1 MPMKMGLIAR
11 RFATG
16 SGPLGEPESD
26 ESESFVMPHLPILV
40 LNGGSSSIK
49 FSVYDV
55 GDSLT
60 LLYDGEASGIGTPKA
75 RFVFHAIKDGVRQQQ
90 SSEPEPQKLD
100 SFPDAVRKIAETL
113 DQPGVPRPL
122 AIGHRVVHSGPKLTE
137 HQRITPE
144 VLADIEQAIS
154 FAPLHQPIAL
164 EIIREAMQ
172 HFPDVDNYACFDTVF
187 HQTMPEVASIYPLP
201 NKLREQGVHRYG
213 FHGLSFESILQQFQ
227 EGRVPDLMSSAR
239 IPERMI
245 VAHLG
250 NGVSITAMRD
260 GKSIDTTMGLTPCGG
275 VLMGTRPGDLDPGLI
290 FYLLREQAG
299 GSANATDAIEQML
312 NRRSGLLALSELSND
327 MRVLR
332 DAAANGNQQATLAI
346 EVFVRSTKKVIGGLI
361 ALMGGVDA
369 LVFTGGIGEHDALSR
384 SQICVGL
391 DAFGIIINPD
401 KNKTTRSGA
410 RRISGQKSKTAVYVL
425 PAEEDR
431 RIAAHVAGMA
441 HFRNG

>member
-1 MPMKMGLIAR
+1 MLMKTGLIAR
-11 RFATG
+11 RFAIG
-16 SGPLGEPESD
+16 SGPLGEPKLD
-26 ESESFVMPHLPILV
+26 ESESFLMPRLPILV

-60 LLYDGEASGIGTPKA
+60 LLYNGEASGIGTPKA
-75 RFVFHAIKDGVRQQQ
+75 RFDFHAIKNGVRQQQ
-90 SSEPEPQKLD
+90 SSESAPQKLD
-100 SFPDAVRKIAETL
+100 SFPDAVRKIAEIL

-122 AIGHRVVHSGPKLTE
+122 AIGHRVVHSGPHLTD
-137 HQRITPE
+137 HQRITPK

-164 EIIREAMQ
+164 GIIREAMQ

-187 HQTMPEVASIYPLP
+187 HQTMPEAASIYPLP
-201 NKLREQGVHRYG
+201 KKIREKGVHRYG

-227 EGRVPDLMSSAR
+227 EGRVPVQVSPDR

-327 MRVLR
+327 MRMLR
-332 DAAANGNQQATLAI
+332 DAAANGNQQAALAI
-346 EVFVRSTKKVIGGLI
+346 EVFVRSAKKVIGGLI

-369 LVFTGGIGEHDALSR
+369 LVFTGGIGEHDALTR
-384 SQICVGL
+384 LQICAGL
-391 DAFGIIINPD
+391 ETFGISINRV
-401 KNKTTRSGA
+401 KNEDPRSGA
-410 RRISGQKSKTAVYVL
+410 RRISGQESKTAVYAL

-431 RIAAHVAGMA
+431 RIAAHVAGMVRL
-441 HFRNG
+441 RNG